1 MEQVLNIGF
10 LVQVVYQKVNKIM
23 RIQRMDGSDD
33 GQAGEYIIGE
43 NGVITPRKF
52 NPWNADIHYG
62 LTVNPA
68 DRGLVT
74 VSLNWNNSLSK
85 SQKHLKNLK

>member
-1 MEQVLNIGF
+1 
-10 LVQVVYQKVNKIM
+10 
-23 RIQRMDGSDD
+23 MDGSDD

-74 VSLNWNNSLSK
+74 EIFLN
-85 SQKHLKNLK
+85 

>member
-1 MEQVLNIGF
+1 
-10 LVQVVYQKVNKIM
+10 M

-68 DRGLVT
+68 ERGLVMF
-74 VSLNWNNSLSK
+74 WY
-85 SQKHLKNLK
+85 LKTFHCLKAMQCKKK